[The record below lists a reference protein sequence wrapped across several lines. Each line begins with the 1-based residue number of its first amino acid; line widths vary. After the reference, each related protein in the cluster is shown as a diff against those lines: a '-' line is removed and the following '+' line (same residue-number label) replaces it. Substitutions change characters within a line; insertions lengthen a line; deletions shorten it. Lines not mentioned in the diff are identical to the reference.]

1 MNKTLTISSSLLLSL
16 VLGAIV
22 PIGSTVYWV
31 SNLATRV
38 QHTEAAVGNFKET
51 DTSKLQERLVTVEER
66 VQFNNDSIKEVY
78 VGMDKLIPRVKRSDV
93 IFHAKRGLKEVY
105 VGMDKLDTEM
115 KDMEDK
121 LAGWMETEMAK
132 IYDIL
137 NNKGNPLG
145 Q

>member
-1 MNKTLTISSSLLLSL
+1 M
-16 VLGAIV
+16 
-22 PIGSTVYWV
+22 

-38 QHTEAAVGNFKET
+38 QHTETAVSNFKET
-51 DTSKLQERLVTVEER
+51 DTSVLQERLVAVEER
-66 VQFNNDSIKEVY
+66 VQFNNNS
-78 VGMDKLIPRVKRSDV
+78 
-93 IFHAKRGLKEVY
+93 LKEVY
-105 VGMDKLDTEM
+105 VGLDKFDTEL
-115 KDMEDK
+115 KDVEDK

>member
-1 MNKTLTISSSLLLSL
+1 M
-16 VLGAIV
+16 
-22 PIGSTVYWV
+22 

-38 QHTEAAVGNFKET
+38 QHTEAAVNNFKET
-51 DTSKLQERLVTVEER
+51 DTSILQERLVAVEER
-66 VQFNNDSIKEVY
+66 VQFNNNS
-78 VGMDKLIPRVKRSDV
+78 
-93 IFHAKRGLKEVY
+93 LKEVY
-105 VGMDKLDTEM
+105 VALDKLDVEM

>member
-1 MNKTLTISSSLLLSL
+1 
-16 VLGAIV
+16 
-22 PIGSTVYWV
+22 
-31 SNLATRV
+31 
-38 QHTEAAVGNFKET
+38 
-51 DTSKLQERLVTVEER
+51 
-66 VQFNNDSIKEVY
+66 VQFNNNS
-78 VGMDKLIPRVKRSDV
+78 
-93 IFHAKRGLKEVY
+93 LKEVY
-105 VGMDKLDTEM
+105 VGLDKLDVEM

>member
-1 MNKTLTISSSLLLSL
+1 M
-16 VLGAIV
+16 
-22 PIGSTVYWV
+22 

-38 QHTEAAVGNFKET
+38 QHTETAVSNFKET
-51 DTSKLQERLVTVEER
+51 DTSVLQERLVTVEER

-78 VGMDKLIPRVKRSDV
+78 E
-93 IFHAKRGLKEVY
+93 GLE
-105 VGMDKLDTEM
+105 KLDVEM
-115 KDMEDK
+115 QDMEDK

>member
-1 MNKTLTISSSLLLSL
+1 M
-16 VLGAIV
+16 
-22 PIGSTVYWV
+22 

-38 QHTEAAVGNFKET
+38 QHTEAAVSNFKET
-51 DTSKLQERLVTVEER
+51 DTSVLQERLVTVEER

-78 VGMDKLIPRVKRSDV
+78 E
-93 IFHAKRGLKEVY
+93 GLE
-105 VGMDKLDTEM
+105 KLDVEM
-115 KDMEDK
+115 QDMEDK